1 MVRTYIEM
9 LKKLHFLKN
18 EIILNRNKMNKL
30 KKTFSLLRKLGTG
43 RDFFFELSFNVG
55 AHFSKTLERMVE

>member
-43 RDFFFELSFNVG
+43 RDFFFNSVL
-55 AHFSKTLERMVE
+55 T